1 MPYKGE
7 CGDDEDPMPFLK
19 PTDSEKLEFQARP
32 FDIKKNCWVKD
43 EKEGFMQALIQDDH
57 GDNTVSVK
65 FTVNNEIAKVKK
77 DIVQEMNP
85 PKFEQIEDMANLTFL
100 NEASVLNNLKERYV
114 KMRIYTYSGLFCVT
128 INPYKWLPIYGSRV
142 AKMYRGKKRNEV
154 PPHLFSISDNA
165 YSDMLINKANQSML
179 ITGESGAGKTEN
191 TKKVIQYFANI
202 GGGTKQIDQS
212 KGSLEDQIIQAN
224 PVLEA
229 FGNAKTT
236 RNNNSSR
243 FGKFIRIHFAVSGKL
258 SGADIETY
266 LLEKSRVISQ
276 QPAERGYH
284 IFYQLL
290 SGKVPNLLEE
300 VGLVKNPKEYASISQ
315 GVTSVENMDDAE
327 EMMLTD
333 EAFDVLGFTPE
344 EKMSLYKLT
353 GGIMHFGNMKFRQK
367 PREEQAEVDG
377 TEVADRVACL
387 AGIDSS
393 ELQKGI
399 TRPKVKVGNEYVQ
412 KSQNM
417 DQCVSSIGALAKAIY
432 DRMFKWLVARVNKT
446 LDTTKPRQYF
456 IGVLDIA
463 GFEIFEFNSFEQ
475 LCINFTN
482 EKLQQFFNHHMFV
495 LEQEEYKKEGINW
508 VFIDFG
514 LDLAAC
520 IDLLEKPMGIFSI
533 LEEQCVFPKATDA
546 TFKAAMYDN
555 HLGKS
560 APFQKP
566 KAGKKAGQ
574 EATFELL
581 HYAGTVGYNTQGWL
595 EKNKDPLNETVVSL
609 FQNSS
614 MPLLSVLFKEE
625 EAAAG
630 AKQKQK
636 KGSAFQTVSVFYRE
650 QLNKLMATLHSTSPH
665 FVRCIVPNEFKKS
678 GMVDAHLI
686 LHQLACNGVL
696 EGIRICR
703 KGFPNRT
710 LYPEFVQRYSIINP
724 VAGKTETD
732 PKAITE
738 KVLKSTYLVEDEYRI
753 GFTKVFFRA
762 GVLGKLEDVRDDCIC
777 RFITKLQASCRG
789 KVFRRDFQKV
799 LDKRDAMV
807 IIQSNVR
814 SFLQLRHWP
823 WFRLYTKVRPMC
835 IQLKEEED
843 RKKKEQEMKRALQE
857 AEKMVEDL
865 KELTERVAT
874 LETERNVL
882 QEQLDAERGKKGD
895 AQGRVTSLDRQRKE
909 LEVRVAELNVRLEG
923 EERTTAELTGR
934 RRRLE
939 NDVQDLKI
947 EVESLEGSVA
957 KLEKEKKALEN
968 KVRTQ
973 TEELNLKDETIVK
986 LQKEK
991 KQLEEANQATLD
1003 DLQIEQDKLT
1013 NLHRS
1018 NNKNQNKI
1026 SELEDLLDQE
1036 KKLRVEFEKAKRKLE
1051 SDLRSTVDSLNE
1063 MERHKLEMEEVIKK
1077 RDYEINAMNARLE
1090 DEQNMSMNLQ
1100 RKLKELQTR
1109 VEELEEELEAERA
1122 IRAKVEKQRND
1133 LARELEELTERL
1145 DEAGGATAAQIE
1157 QNKKR
1162 ESEVLKLRREME
1174 ESSLQMEATMAA
1186 LRKRQAE
1193 STVEMTEQ
1201 LDSLQRVK
1209 LKLEKDKQVMKVEVD
1224 DLASSLEA
1232 SQKYKVSAEMHIRK
1246 LEDHLSESSS
1256 HCEDLQKTLNEVNN
1270 FKVKLAAENSDNLR
1284 RLEEGENK
1292 IAQLSRTKLSLSS
1305 QLEETKRSLDEE
1317 TKAKGMVSLGMSNA
1331 KHDCDLLREQLEE
1344 EQESKAELHR
1354 VISRLNGELT
1364 QWRSKYESDA
1374 LGRLEELEET
1384 KKKLAA
1390 RLQESEEAV
1399 EAAQARCASLDKAKQ
1414 KLQGELEDLTLD
1426 LEKANSSAASLDK
1439 KQRSFDKQLSDWR
1452 QKYEE
1457 IQSELDSSQKECR
1470 NYSNEIFKLRT
1481 CYEEAVEQLEAFKR
1495 ENKTLQEEVTDLTE
1509 QLGEGGKSA
1518 HELQKVKKKL
1528 ELEKEELQLSLE
1540 EAEAALESEEGKV
1553 VRIQLELAQVK
1564 ADIDRRVQEKED
1576 EFEAIRKNH
1585 QRSMESMQMSLE
1597 AEAKGRA
1604 EALRHKK
1611 KMENDLN
1618 EAELQLDHASRT
1630 NAEAGKLVK
1639 KLQQQVKD
1647 AQLQM
1652 DEDGRERDELREQQ
1666 SVAER
1671 RLALVLAELEEL
1683 RGNLEVSERARKV
1696 VEQDLAELRERHS
1709 EADTQNQHL
1718 NGQRK
1723 KLESDLQ
1730 HLTMTYEEMISE
1742 YRSTDEKAK
1751 KAIIDAARMAE
1762 ELRQQQ
1768 DHGTHLEKIKK
1779 NLEQTVKDLSAKL
1792 DEADQIAM
1800 KGGKKIIQKLEIKV
1814 RELEGELDAEQK
1826 RHAETIK
1833 SLRKNERRMKEL
1845 IFQTDE
1851 DQKNQARMQ
1860 ELVEKLQSKIKT
1872 YKRQLELVEE
1882 EANTNLSKYR
1892 KTIHELDEAEERA
1905 DIAESALVKIR
1916 TKNRG
1921 SAAKGFCSS
1930 GYNSPHLSNSRAPSS
1945 LATMDDDYM

>member
-1 MPYKGE
+1 M
-7 CGDDEDPMPFLK
+7 
-19 PTDSEKLEFQARP
+19 
-32 FDIKKNCWVKD
+32 
-43 EKEGFMQALIQDDH
+43 H
-57 GDNTVSVK
+57 G
-65 FTVNNEIAKVKK
+65 
-77 DIVQEMNP
+77 
-85 PKFEQIEDMANLTFL
+85 
-100 NEASVLNNLKERYV
+100 
-114 KMRIYTYSGLFCVT
+114 
-128 INPYKWLPIYGSRV
+128 
-142 AKMYRGKKRNEV
+142 
-154 PPHLFSISDNA
+154 
-165 YSDMLINKANQSML
+165 
-179 ITGESGAGKTEN
+179 GESGAGKTEN

-202 GGGTKQIDQS
+202 GGGNKQIDQS

-300 VGLVKNPKEYASISQ
+300 VGLVNNPKEYASISQ

-495 LEQEEYKKEGINW
+495 LEQEEYKKEGIDW

-546 TFKAAMYDN
+546 SFKAAMYDN

-762 GVLGKLEDVRDDCIC
+762 GVLGKLEDIRDDCIC

-843 RKKKEQEMKRALQE
+843 RKKKEEEMKRALQE

-874 LETERNVL
+874 LETERNAL

-909 LEVRVAELNVRLEG
+909 LEVRVAELNARLEG

-973 TEELNLKDETIVK
+973 TEELNLKDEAIVK

-1013 NLHRS
+1013 KLNRS

-1026 SELEDLLDQE
+1026 AELEDLLDQE

-1209 LKLEKDKQVMKVEVD
+1209 LKLEKDKQVMKVEID

-1457 IQSELDSSQKECR
+1457 VQSELDSSQKECR

-1683 RGNLEVSERARKV
+1683 RGNLEVSERARKI

-1921 SAAKGFCSS
+1921 SAAKGFSSS